1 VLVCLL
7 AAVLSALFWPRR
19 LDVALG
25 VIGGGVLSAVSY
37 WAIRSSVDGLLA
49 ELLNRTAAGT
59 DGSGDRGGTGTPR
72 RFRSARFIVRFAG
85 RYALLALLAYAMIAR
100 LRLHPVGVLIG
111 VSSVVVA
118 AIVEAVLGL
127 PKRQR
132 SGRSGPTARSRQVPK
147 V

>member
-118 AIVEAVLGL
+118 VSLEAVAS
-127 PKRQR
+127 PSARRTRRQDPP
-132 SGRSGPTARSRQVPK
+132 GTSRTFPGN
-147 V
+147 